1 MLNEAFGNEAI
12 KQLFINLLNAAV
24 SCFAHLDTVK
34 GGNFA
39 SSAFDAIKLKHKFF
53 DMQLFSN

>member
-1 MLNEAFGNEAI
+1 MFNEAFGNEAI
-12 KQLFINLLNAAV
+12 KQLFIHLLNAAV

-39 SSAFDAIKLKHKFF
+39 SSAFDARQTETQVF
-53 DMQLFSN
+53 